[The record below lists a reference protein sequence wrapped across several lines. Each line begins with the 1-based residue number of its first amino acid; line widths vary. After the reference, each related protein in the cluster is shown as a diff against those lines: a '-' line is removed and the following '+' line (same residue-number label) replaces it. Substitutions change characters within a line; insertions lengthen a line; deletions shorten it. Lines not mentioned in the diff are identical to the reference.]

1 MIRII
6 LGCCL
11 AIVGED
17 GKKGCPV
24 AVGMVVEVET
34 NPGELLVDGWEIE
47 RNDGK
52 RNWGGN

>member
-1 MIRII
+1 MVRMI

-17 GKKGCPV
+17 GKNGCPV

-34 NPGELLVDGWEIE
+34 NPGDLVDGCEVE

-52 RNWGGN
+52 RNRGGN